1 MGNKINGAALRRLR
15 EERGM
20 TEGEVARKAGISI
33 ITYLKIEDSEA
44 YNTYNTLSPVPAR
57 LAVAL
62 CRDSY
67 RGDDGLWHGFEWN
80 EFEDNIRELIIEEEQ
95 K

>member
-1 MGNKINGAALRRLR
+1 MGVKINGVALRRLR

-20 TEGEVARKAGISI
+20 TEVELARKAGISI

-44 YNTYNTLSPVPAR
+44 YNSQGNVLGRLS
-57 LAVAL
+57 LAL
-62 CRDSY
+62 CRGSY
-67 RGDDGLWHGFEWN
+67 RGGDGKWHGYEWN
-80 EFEDNIRELIIEEEQ
+80 EYSGNNRALRVEEGT

>member
-1 MGNKINGAALRRLR
+1 MGNKINGVALRRLR

-20 TEGEVARKAGISI
+20 TEVELARKAGISI

-44 YNTYNTLSPVPAR
+44 YNTLSPVPAR

-67 RGDDGLWHGFEWN
+67 RGDDGLWHGYEWN